1 MKFNEW
7 IKNDDLSEK
16 ILICSDVKN
25 GNRLIRKCNKDGI
38 CRVNTECKHMSDIA
52 REIIIGNAAKNGRL
66 VPFKLLDNS
75 SCAVIIDRLI
85 RSNSDKLP
93 FFKKESMC
101 STAVSEIMR
110 IINVIRMND
119 VTQEYMSTDE
129 ENIVCLRRLIEMYHN
144 ELEKMGAYDSYTLIK
159 AAVDIAEQFDD
170 VSFGLAEGT
179 QLTDIEKR
187 LLEKVSGEKYENIEL
202 YDRFYDRE
210 SSIKPTFFAGRGYT
224 NEIRYIAE
232 SIKNKPFGEVNV
244 YFTSEAYRSFI
255 KAGLGSLKIPY
266 TFSSSYPA
274 AETDMVSFM
283 LCLLRW
289 AEKGFVHSDLENAF
303 VNPKMTVKS
312 RIFFKDSS
320 KITPGLDS
328 YANYC
333 KTFREERPEEAEDRK
348 NAPII
353 FYEALIRVFTSADG
367 KCSPAKLFKDIMEL
381 AVEFTYNKSS
391 EKKLVMPALKEELM
405 LLSYM
410 DEEPVP
416 EKEAVRLLID
426 RLEHMTVS
434 EAAQP
439 DAVNVSIIGSGSVS
453 ERRYNYICGLS
464 TADFLPKV
472 TESPV
477 MSDDRLLKYVK
488 NNADSET
495 SEGRRQRQY
504 NDMEFLIRSIIADK
518 DSELY
523 LGYSS
528 YDLSRLTDCSPSVF
542 YNMLRG
548 EFGVGDVA
556 VLGNENIIL
565 GNINMPSDKKW
576 ADIPEIP
583 ENISDISEDEIDE
596 SDVYEEELFD
606 EDFDEDDY
614 CEDDYYEEDFDET
627 PLIEVESTPS
637 KIDKLLTCPRKYFF
651 MYKLFIPDSEFVK
664 DSDRWLAAY
673 EKGNL
678 FHGVACEYA
687 ERVLKD
693 VKPCDVPEKINDEIF
708 NEIFVRIVDGFPKP
722 CENPQIRKME
732 SEELREALFRY
743 FSGLH
748 KELHEGNKWIVKEC
762 EGEFS
767 DASYMMNYDDGYE
780 EKALQINL
788 EGRLDR
794 VDHYYDSDGKEHLRI
809 IDYKTGSKAIELNE
823 HSQHVLY
830 SAALS
835 KDNCT
840 VDEFTYATPL
850 RLDEGKRC
858 CGTTLGYFD
867 DDTASRI
874 VDVFANNI
882 YEYGKKKGLCDYC
895 KFKGVCFKN
904 TKEDM

>member
-1 MKFNEW
+1 MKINDW
-7 IKNDDLSEK
+7 IKNDDLSAK
-16 ILICSDVKN
+16 LLICSDVKN
-25 GNRLIRKCNKDGI
+25 GTRVIRKCNKNGI
-38 CRVNTECKHMSDIA
+38 CRVNTECKHIYDIA
-52 REIIIGNAAKNGRL
+52 RDIFIGNEAKNGRL
-66 VPFKLLDNS
+66 APFRLLDDS
-75 SCAVIIDRLI
+75 TCAVIIDRII
-85 RSNSDKLP
+85 RNNSDKLP
-93 FFKKESMC
+93 FFKKDSMC
-101 STAVSEIMR
+101 STAAAEIMR
-110 IINVIRMND
+110 IINIIRMND
-119 VTQEYMSTDE
+119 VTQEYMITDD
-129 ENIVCLRRLIEMYHN
+129 ENIVSLRRLIEMYHN
-144 ELEKMGAYDSYTLIK
+144 ELEKMGAHDSYTLMRDACE
-159 AAVDIAEQFDD
+159 AAKPYDG

-179 QLTDIEKR
+179 RLTNIEQR
-187 LLEKVSGEKYENIEL
+187 LLEKISDGKCVTIEL
-202 YDRFYDRE
+202 YDRQ
-210 SSIKPTFFAGRGYT
+210 SCIKPKFFAGRGYI
-224 NEIRYIAE
+224 NEVRYIAE
-232 SIKNKPFGEVNV
+232 SIKDKPFGEVNIF
-244 YFTSEAYRSFI
+244 YTSEAYSSFI
-255 KAGLGSLKIPY
+255 KAGLGSLKIPF
-266 TFSSSYPA
+266 TFSSAYPA

-283 LCLLRW
+283 LSLLRW
-289 AEKGFVHSDLENAF
+289 AEKDFRHGDLENVF

-312 RIFFKDSS
+312 RIFFKDAS

-333 KTFREERPEEAEDRK
+333 KTFREERPEEAEDRE

-353 FYEALIRVFTSADG
+353 FYEALIRVFTATDG
-367 KCSPAKLFKDIMEL
+367 KHSPAKLFKDLMEL

-410 DEEPVP
+410 DDEPVP

-472 TESPV
+472 TESSV
-477 MSDDRLLKYVK
+477 MPDKQLLELVK

-504 NDMEFLIRSIIADK
+504 DNLEFLIRSILADK

-542 YNMLRG
+542 YNKLRA
-548 EFGVGDVA
+548 ECGVGDVA
-556 VLGNENIIL
+556 VIGNENIIL
-565 GNINMPSDKKW
+565 GNIKMPSDKKW
-576 ADIPEIP
+576 ASIPEIP

-596 SDVYEEELFD
+596 NDIYEEELFD
-606 EDFDEDDY
+606 EEFDEDDY

-627 PLIEVESTPS
+627 PLIEVESNPS
-637 KIDKLLTCPRKYFF
+637 RIDKLLSCPRKYFF
-651 MYKLFIPDSEFVK
+651 MYKLYIPDSEFVK
-664 DSDRWLAAY
+664 DSDKWLAAY

-678 FHGVACEYA
+678 FHDVACEYA
-687 ERVLKD
+687 QRVLKD
-693 VKPCDVPEKINDEIF
+693 VKPCDVPEKINDDIF
-708 NEIFVRIVDGFPKP
+708 NEIFSRIVDGFPKP

-732 SEELREALFRY
+732 SEELKTALLRY
-743 FSGLH
+743 FSDLH

-780 EKALQINL
+780 EKALQINF

-794 VDHYYDSDGKEHLRI
+794 VDHYYDADGTEHLRI

-835 KDNCT
+835 KDNCK

-858 CGTTLGYFD
+858 CGTMIGYFD

-874 VDVFANNI
+874 VDVFAYNI

-895 KFKGVCFKN
+895 RFKDICFKN

>member
-1 MKFNEW
+1 MKINDW
-7 IKNDDLSEK
+7 LKNDDLSAK

-25 GNRLIRKCNKDGI
+25 GTRVIRKCNKNGV

-52 REIIIGNAAKNGRL
+52 RDIFIGNAAKSGKL
-66 VPFKLLDNS
+66 APFRLLDDS
-75 SCAVIIDRLI
+75 TCAVIIDRLI
-85 RSNSDKLP
+85 RSNSHKLP
-93 FFKKESMC
+93 FFKKDSMC
-101 STAVSEIMR
+101 STAAAEIMR
-110 IINVIRMND
+110 IINIIRMND
-119 VTQEYMSTDE
+119 AAEKLMSSEE
-129 ENIVCLRRLIEMYHN
+129 ENIVSLRRLIEMYHN
-144 ELEKMGAYDSYTLIK
+144 ELEKMGAHDSYTLMRDAFD
-159 AAVDIAEQFDD
+159 AAMPYDG

-179 QLTDIEKR
+179 RLTNIEQR
-187 LLEKVSGEKYENIEL
+187 LLEKISDGKCVKIEL
-202 YDRFYDRE
+202 YDRQ
-210 SSIKPTFFAGRGYT
+210 SCINPKFFAGRGYI
-224 NEIRYIAE
+224 NEVRYIAE
-232 SIKNKPFGEVNV
+232 SIKDKPFGEVNIF
-244 YFTSEAYRSFI
+244 YTSEAYSSFI
-255 KAGLGSLKIPY
+255 KAGLGSLKIPF
-266 TFSSSYPA
+266 TFSSAYPA

-283 LCLLRW
+283 LSLLRW
-289 AEKGFVHSDLENAF
+289 AENDFRHSDLENAF

-312 RIFFKDSS
+312 RRFFKDAS

-333 KTFREERPEEAEDRK
+333 KTFREEFPEEAEDRQ

-353 FYEALIRVFTSADG
+353 FYEALIRVFTAVDG
-367 KCSPAKLFKDIMEL
+367 KYSPAKLFKELMEL
-381 AVEFTYNKSS
+381 AVEFTHNKST
-391 EKKLVMPALKEELM
+391 EKKLVMPALNEELM

-410 DEEPVP
+410 GDEAVP
-416 EKEAVRLLID
+416 EKEALHLLID

-434 EAAQP
+434 ETAQP
-439 DAVNVSIIGSGSVS
+439 DAVNVSIIGSGMVS

-472 TESPV
+472 TESSV
-477 MSDDRLLKYVK
+477 MPDKQLLELVK

-504 NDMEFLIRSIIADK
+504 DNLEFLIRSVLADK
-518 DSELY
+518 GSELY

-542 YNMLRG
+542 YNKLRG

-565 GNINMPSDKKW
+565 GNIKMPSDKKW
-576 ADIPEIP
+576 ADIP
-583 ENISDISEDEIDE
+583 DISEYEIDE
-596 SDVYEEELFD
+596 SDIYEEEFFD

-614 CEDDYYEEDFDET
+614 CEDEYYEEDLDET

-637 KIDKLLTCPRKYFF
+637 KIDKLLTCPGKYYF
-651 MYKLFIPDSEFVK
+651 MYKLFIPDAEFVK

-678 FHGVACEYA
+678 FHDAACEYA

-708 NEIFVRIVDGFPKP
+708 NEIFVRIVDGFAKP

-732 SEELREALFRY
+732 SEEIKEALLKY
-743 FSGLH
+743 FNDLH
-748 KELHEGNKWIVKEC
+748 KELHEGNTWIVKEC

-767 DASYMMNYDDGYE
+767 DVSYMMNYDDGYS
-780 EKALQINL
+780 EKILQINF

-794 VDHYYDSDGKEHLRI
+794 VDHYYDADGTEHLRI

-835 KDNCT
+835 KDNCK
-840 VDEFTYATPL
+840 VDEFTYATPF

-858 CGTTLGYFD
+858 CGTMIESFD
-867 DDTASRI
+867 DETASAI
-874 VDVFANNI
+874 FDVLANNI
-882 YEYGKKKGLCDYC
+882 YEYGKKKDSCDYC
-895 KFKGVCFKN
+895 RFKDICFKN